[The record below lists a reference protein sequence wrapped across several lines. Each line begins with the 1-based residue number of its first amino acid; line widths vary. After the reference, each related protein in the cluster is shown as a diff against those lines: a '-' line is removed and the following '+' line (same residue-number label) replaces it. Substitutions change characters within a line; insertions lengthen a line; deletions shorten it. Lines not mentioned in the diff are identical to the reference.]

1 MTSNHLLDLEIPK
14 GKHLGGG
21 VVLFENVFSLD
32 WDWMRDFCKSTLE
45 DERSRQYTN
54 GVDPISGEDGYIN
67 RSGYFF
73 NKRSVEEMP
82 WRGSMVHQNSEKSV
96 VETLSYIESVRD
108 KCLLKYLE
116 HFPLAGKCIWW
127 KIKSH
132 IVAYPTGSYL
142 GMHSDVS
149 TDYEYGKPHP
159 VDQLATRNTVSVV
172 AYLNDCVDAEE
183 ELDGTNFTGGLHHF
197 CYLDITHK
205 PRKGD
210 MLFFPSNYVAAHE
223 VQPVTSGWRYSY
235 LGWYCQGTP
244 NSAVREEVCDP
255 GVDRELA
262 AISTNVYMETGYSL
276 LPPTGSLEDK

>member
-1 MTSNHLLDLEIPK
+1 MYQ

-21 VVLFENVFSLD
+21 VVLFENVFSID
-32 WDWMRDFCKSTLE
+32 WDWMRSFCHQTLME
-45 DERSRQYTN
+45 ERERQYTP
-54 GVDPISGEDGYIN
+54 GVDPISDEPGYIN

-73 NKRSVEEMP
+73 SERSVQEMP
-82 WRGSMVHQNSEKSV
+82 WRGSMVHQNSDPRV
-96 VETLSYIESVRD
+96 VETLEYIEKIRD
-108 KCLLKYLE
+108 ECLLEYLDF
-116 HFPLAGKCIWW
+116 FPLAGKCIWW

-132 IVAYPTGSYL
+132 IVAYPEGSYL

-172 AYLNDCVDAEE
+172 AYLNDQVETED

-197 CYLDITHK
+197 CYLDITHR
-205 PRKGD
+205 PRRGD

-223 VQPVTSGWRYSY
+223 VQPVTKGWRYSY

-244 NSAVREEVCDP
+244 NPAVREEVTDP
-255 GVDRELA
+255 VTNPDQA
-262 AISTNVYMETGYSL
+262 KISSNVYMISGYSK
-276 LPPTGSLEDK
+276 LPPTGALEDK